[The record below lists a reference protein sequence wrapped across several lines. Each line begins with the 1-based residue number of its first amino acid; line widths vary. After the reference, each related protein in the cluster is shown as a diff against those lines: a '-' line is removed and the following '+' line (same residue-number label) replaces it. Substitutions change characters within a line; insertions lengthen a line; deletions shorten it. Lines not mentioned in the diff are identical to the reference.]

1 MMENTTM
8 KNDRELAK
16 KSKSELIEIIFRKD
30 DIEKRLRK
38 HIDDLMEYN
47 AELERQL
54 ANKTQTGNC

>member
-1 MMENTTM
+1 M